1 MDIAED
7 IRRIALQEE
16 RLQFDGFGMA
26 EAWEVGMA
34 LKAVGESGRLP
45 IVVDIRLA
53 TMKLLAFAL
62 PGAAPD
68 NFDWARRK
76 RNVVFRFHRSSYA
89 IGRKLALEGRT
100 LADLG
105 ALPERD
111 YARPWRKRA
120 NRVRG
125 TGCVGAVTVSGL
137 PQRDDH
143 RTVVDAM
150 ARVLGSRNRRCRA
163 RLTEPCSAPPFSPF
177 FLRCS
182 LGRSASLWPVRGW
195 RAAFGRSMR
204 ATFASAGMA
213 GTERSTIRR
222 PAAGPAW

>member
-1 MDIAED
+1 MDAAED

-16 RLQFDGFGMA
+16 RLQFDGFGIA
-26 EAWEVGMA
+26 EAWEVGLA

-53 TMKLLAFAL
+53 TMKLMAFAL

-76 RNVVFRFHRSSYA
+76 RTVVFRFHRSSYA

-111 YARPWRKRA
+111 YAVHGGSVPIV
-120 NRVRG
+120 VRG
-125 TGCVGAVTVSGL
+125 TGCVGAVTISGL

-150 ARVLGSRNRRCRA
+150 AKVLGRD
-163 RLTEPCSAPPFSPF
+163 
-177 FLRCS
+177 
-182 LGRSASLWPVRGW
+182 LGDVALD
-195 RAAFGRSMR
+195 
-204 ATFASAGMA
+204 
-213 GTERSTIRR
+213 
-222 PAAGPAW
+222 

>member
-16 RLQFDGFGMA
+16 RLRFEGFGPR
-26 EAWEVGMA
+26 EAWEVGLA
-34 LKAVGESGRLP
+34 LKAAGEAGRLP
-45 IVVDIRLA
+45 IIVDIRLA

-62 PGAAPD
+62 PGGGPD

-89 IGRKLALEGRT
+89 VGRQLELEGKT

-111 YARPWRKRA
+111 YAPHGGSVPIILA
-120 NRVRG
+120 G
-125 TGCVGAVTVSGL
+125 TGCVGAVTISGL

-143 RTVVDAM
+143 RVVVEAM
-150 ARVLGSRNRRCRA
+150 AKVLGRD
-163 RLTEPCSAPPFSPF
+163 
-177 FLRCS
+177 
-182 LGRSASLWPVRGW
+182 LGDVALD
-195 RAAFGRSMR
+195 
-204 ATFASAGMA
+204 
-213 GTERSTIRR
+213 
-222 PAAGPAW
+222 

>member
-1 MDIAED
+1 MDISED
-7 IRRIALQEE
+7 LRRIAMQEE
-16 RLQFDGFGMA
+16 RLQFDRFGPR

-34 LKAVGESGRLP
+34 LRAVGEAGRLP

-53 TMKLLAFAL
+53 AMKLLVFAL

-76 RNVVFRFHRSSYA
+76 RNLVFRFHRSSYA
-89 IGRKLALEGRT
+89 IGRKLALEGKT

-111 YARPWRKRA
+111 YAPHGGSLPIAVK
-120 NRVRG
+120 G

-143 RTVVDAM
+143 RIVVEAM
-150 ARVLGSRNRRCRA
+150 ARVLGREIA
-163 RLTEPCSAPPFSPF
+163 DVALD
-177 FLRCS
+177 
-182 LGRSASLWPVRGW
+182 
-195 RAAFGRSMR
+195 
-204 ATFASAGMA
+204 
-213 GTERSTIRR
+213 
-222 PAAGPAW
+222 